1 MKKILS
7 ALLLIFAILL
17 SACGVVKYEYKDGVM
32 YGDGKEATGTF
43 EFKAGKYKVKG
54 NFVNGVPDGLFEEY
68 YPDGNIMIKDTF
80 VNGENTREE
89 LYYKNGQLMGTF
101 ADDEDLKL
109 YYNDGKLVMTYNDKT
124 GESII
129 YHENGNPF

>member
-1 MKKILS
+1 MKKILL

-68 YPDGNIMIKDTF
+68 YPDGSLKEEYIYIK
-80 VNGENTREE
+80 
-89 LYYKNGQLMGTF
+89 
-101 ADDEDLKL
+101 
-109 YYNDGKLVMTYNDKT
+109 GKLVKILMNNR
-124 GESII
+124 E
-129 YHENGNPF
+129 F